1 MRWFGIF
8 CHFCCLLLLHT
19 VPWLGCWGD
28 TAAAPPLSQPL
39 LSCWGVY
46 PLSTK
51 KSHSMTTDK
60 HVPVHLPQMFIGTH
74 KKTFCFCILK
84 IVTFTSSKVQNK
96 CNFNQ
101 NPFKNSIK
109 KIHQKSALFLIEMY
123 YKSNTLWEGGYLPS
137 FVKRCDAWAAILYSG
152 SPTLFTNKASS
163 TCQRKKYLVWEKI
176 TFLQCT
182 VYTCTFKKDI
192 ILKYHEGTTMVLMYL
207 C

>member
-1 MRWFGIF
+1 MQCQKTHTFWNSFSKTYMYYVPIRLNDLYLPSKFYMDRTFEMIRYF

-19 VPWLGCWGD
+19 EPWPGCLGD

-39 LSCWGVY
+39 PSCWGVY

-109 KIHQKSALFLIEMY
+109 KIHQKSAF
-123 YKSNTLWEGGYLPS
+123 
-137 FVKRCDAWAAILYSG
+137 F
-152 SPTLFTNKASS
+152 
-163 TCQRKKYLVWEKI
+163 
-176 TFLQCT
+176 
-182 VYTCTFKKDI
+182 
-192 ILKYHEGTTMVLMYL
+192 
-207 C
+207 